1 MKVSLNTYP
10 ESIPAYPGT
19 TIDLIIDAKSSSENP
34 SWLEAEVRL
43 EGGFSLKPSNSARAG
58 RFRVGICEGR
68 DSCSKSIKLYAEHNV
83 RPQLYKCH
91 VSLFVFNR
99 KGESQGRIDEH
110 TLIKCNSK

>member
-10 ESIPAYPGT
+10 EAIPAYPGK
-19 TIDLIIDAKSSSENP
+19 TIDLIIDAGSSSERP

-43 EGGFSLKPSNSARAG
+43 EGGFSFKPNSSVRAA
-58 RFRVGICEGR
+58 RFRMGICEGR

-91 VSLFVFNR
+91 VSLFVFNQN
-99 KGESQGRIDEH
+99 GDLQGRIDEH
-110 TLIKCNSK
+110 NLIKCTSN